1 MNKKEIKTSK
11 SNHQQL
17 FHVLQIIQNLIA
29 FLKILKSD
37 INNLTVMKIPHDV
50 YTLMGAPK

>member
-1 MNKKEIKTSK
+1 MNKKVIKTSK
-11 SNHQQL
+11 SNHL
-17 FHVLQIIQNLIA
+17 LVFLVHQIIQNPIA

-37 INNLTVMKIPHDV
+37 INNLTVMKVPLDV